1 MTALLVPL
9 LLVAAPGCP
18 GALAHAAAERDP
30 ISLARSAPSIVSA
43 LELGGAGGPTGAVR
57 RAAIDAALAAED
69 GPGAA
74 ARAGAAFRGTLES
87 HCALAAAPRLPGASA
102 ADRAALEAVLARP
115 EFRRARFDPTALRR
129 ALLGAWAALLD
140 LLGSTE
146 AERFAGLG
154 RLVFLA
160 AAAAAALVGVAGLR
174 RRSRRGEAARS
185 PEPAARDHPAPDASA
200 ARAEAALARDD
211 RPGAVRHAFLAAV
224 AALEAAGRLPP
235 GRALTNAEMV
245 RWLAAPGPGAPA
257 GALAGEL
264 SLLAGIFD
272 RTVYGVRPVAREE
285 AVSSL
290 ASARRIGDLAR
301 GAAA

>member
-1 MTALLVPL
+1 
-9 LLVAAPGCP
+9 
-18 GALAHAAAERDP
+18 
-30 ISLARSAPSIVSA
+30 
-43 LELGGAGGPTGAVR
+43 
-57 RAAIDAALAAED
+57 
-69 GPGAA
+69 
-74 ARAGAAFRGTLES
+74 
-87 HCALAAAPRLPGASA
+87 
-102 ADRAALEAVLARP
+102 
-115 EFRRARFDPTALRR
+115 
-129 ALLGAWAALLD
+129 
-140 LLGSTE
+140 
-146 AERFAGLG
+146 
-154 RLVFLA
+154 
-160 AAAAAALVGVAGLR
+160 
-174 RRSRRGEAARS
+174 
-185 PEPAARDHPAPDASA
+185 
-200 ARAEAALARDD
+200 
-211 RPGAVRHAFLAAV
+211 VRHAFLAAV